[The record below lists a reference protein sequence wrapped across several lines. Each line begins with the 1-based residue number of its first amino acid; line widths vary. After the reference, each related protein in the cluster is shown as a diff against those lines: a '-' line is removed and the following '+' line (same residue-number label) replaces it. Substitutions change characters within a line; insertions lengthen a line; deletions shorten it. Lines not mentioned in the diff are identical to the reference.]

1 MNYKHITISFVCTLA
16 IHTAFIIFLTSAV
29 TPNKKPLQTPDVE
42 TSKLNVTPYEVQKS
56 QSSEMETSS
65 EKAKNNKL
73 SETKAAQGVV
83 KVSKTNQKK
92 PDSNK
97 LKTDNLKENSEKS
110 NQQALPNSVIAK
122 KKIEPNKVKLNAT
135 LSEKL
140 KPNLSKVKKAVIK
153 ELKNKPVLQTTNFQK
168 IKLEKID
175 LKQKSLKKINNAAS
189 LAPTIIPIGALTSEK
204 KLSTNKVQL
213 VTNKATK
220 VLNDKVEAETLT
232 ENLAPNP
239 DIVETSKL
247 NSNSIS
253 ETKTNAFSEQLNTK
267 ELPST
272 FAVAGL
278 AWTGDNNN
286 QNVDPTSL
294 AAIQAFVQVGDLSK
308 SQSNVGEVRDGISQ
322 TLGAIPC
329 SRVQAQF
336 IPQNGTLQL
345 NGHIPDE
352 GLREP
357 VIEAMQK
364 QMGENINV
372 VDNMLILPRPQCGI
386 ISAITAVGLPQST
399 DQLTNPLLIG
409 EDAHVKEYNYKE
421 GDRLKLEMTA
431 PHYDS
436 FIYVDYFDATGMVL
450 HLQPNNIIPLN
461 LQMANSNLSVGKETN
476 GKPSL
481 KIMIAPPYGQEIAVA
496 FASSVS
502 LYEELRPTIE
512 PAQNYLVFLKTKI
525 EQARLKHKNFKGE
538 WVYFFIETSQ

>member
-16 IHTAFIIFLTSAV
+16 IHTAFIIFLTSSV
-29 TPNKKPLQTPDVE
+29 TPNKNSLQTPDVE
-42 TSKLNVTPYEVQKS
+42 TSKLNVTPYEVKKS

-175 LKQKSLKKINNAAS
+175 LKQKSLKKINNAAT

-253 ETKTNAFSEQLNTK
+253 ESKTNAFSEQLNTK

>member
-1 MNYKHITISFVCTLA
+1 MNYKHITISFGCTLA
-16 IHTAFIIFLTSAV
+16 IHAAFIIFLTSSV

-42 TSKLNVTPYEVQKS
+42 TSKLNVTPYKVKKS
-56 QSSEMETSS
+56 QSDEIETSA

-97 LKTDNLKENSEKS
+97 LKANNLKKNSEKS
-110 NQQALPNSVIAK
+110 SQQALPNSMVVK
-122 KKIEPNKVKLNAT
+122 KKIEPNKIKLNAT
-135 LSEKL
+135 LSEKI

-153 ELKNKPVLQTTNFQK
+153 EIKNKPTLQTTNFQK

-175 LKQKSLKKINNAAS
+175 LKPKSLKKINNSVS
-189 LAPTIIPIGALTSEK
+189 LAPTIIPVGTLASEK
-204 KLSTNKVQL
+204 KLSTNKAPLVQK
-213 VTNKATK
+213 NATK
-220 VLNDKVEAETLT
+220 VLNDKVETETLT
-232 ENLAPNP
+232 ENFAPNP

-247 NSNSIS
+247 NSNNIS
-253 ETKTNAFSEQLNTK
+253 ETKTNVFSEQLNTK

-278 AWTGDNNN
+278 AWTGENNN

-294 AAIQAFVQVGDLSK
+294 AAIQAFVQVGDLNK
-308 SQSNVGEVRDGISQ
+308 SRSNVGEVRDGISQ
-322 TLGAIPC
+322 TLETIPC

-364 QMGENINV
+364 QMGKNINV

-386 ISAITAVGLPQST
+386 ISAIAAVGLAQST

-421 GDRLKLEMTA
+421 GERLKLDMTA

-450 HLQPNNIIPLN
+450 HLQPNDKIPLN
-461 LQMANSNLSVGKETN
+461 LQIANSNLSVGKETN

-481 KIMIAPPYGQEIAVA
+481 KIMIAPPFGQEIAVA
-496 FASSVS
+496 FASSVN
-502 LYEELRPTIE
+502 LYAELRPTIE
-512 PAQNYLVFLKTKI
+512 PAQNYLIFLKTKI
-525 EQARLKHKNFKGE
+525 EQARLKQANFKGE

>member
-16 IHTAFIIFLTSAV
+16 IHAAFIIFLTSSV
-29 TPNKKPLQTPDVE
+29 TPNKKPLQTPDVK
-42 TSKLNVTPYEVQKS
+42 TSKLNVTPYEVKKS
-56 QSSEMETSS
+56 QSDEMETSA

-97 LKTDNLKENSEKS
+97 LKANNLKKNSEKS
-110 NQQALPNSVIAK
+110 SQQALPNSMVAK
-122 KKIEPNKVKLNAT
+122 KKIEPNKIKLNAT
-135 LSEKL
+135 LSEKI

-153 ELKNKPVLQTTNFQK
+153 EIKNKPTLQTTNFQK

-175 LKQKSLKKINNAAS
+175 LKPKSLKKINNSVS
-189 LAPTIIPIGALTSEK
+189 LAPTIIPVGTLASEK
-204 KLSTNKVQL
+204 KLSTNKAPLVQ
-213 VTNKATK
+213 NNATK
-220 VLNDKVEAETLT
+220 VLNDKVETETLT

-247 NSNSIS
+247 NSNNIS
-253 ETKTNAFSEQLNTK
+253 ETKTNVFSEQLNTK

-278 AWTGDNNN
+278 AWTGENNN

-294 AAIQAFVQVGDLSK
+294 AAIQAFVQVGDLNK

-322 TLGAIPC
+322 TLETIPC

-364 QMGENINV
+364 QMGKNINV

-386 ISAITAVGLPQST
+386 ISAIAAVGLPQST

-421 GDRLKLEMTA
+421 GERLKLDMTA

-450 HLQPNNIIPLN
+450 HLQPNDIIPLN

-481 KIMIAPPYGQEIAVA
+481 KIMIAPPFGQEIAVA
-496 FASSVS
+496 FASSVN
-502 LYEELRPTIE
+502 LYAELRPTIE
-512 PAQNYLVFLKTKI
+512 PAQNYLIFLKTKI
-525 EQARLKHKNFKGE
+525 EQARLKQANFKGE

>member
-1 MNYKHITISFVCTLA
+1 MNYKHITISFGCTLA
-16 IHTAFIIFLTSAV
+16 IHAAFIIFLTSSV

-42 TSKLNVTPYEVQKS
+42 TSKLNVTPYKVKKS
-56 QSSEMETSS
+56 QSDEIETSA

-92 PDSNK
+92 PNSNK
-97 LKTDNLKENSEKS
+97 LKANNLKKNSEKS
-110 NQQALPNSVIAK
+110 SQQALPNSMVVK
-122 KKIEPNKVKLNAT
+122 KKIEPNKIKLNAT
-135 LSEKL
+135 LSEKI

-153 ELKNKPVLQTTNFQK
+153 EIKNKPTLQTTNFQK

-175 LKQKSLKKINNAAS
+175 LKPKSLKKINNSVS
-189 LAPTIIPIGALTSEK
+189 LAPTIIPVGTLASEK
-204 KLSTNKVQL
+204 KLSTNKAPLVQK
-213 VTNKATK
+213 NATK
-220 VLNDKVEAETLT
+220 VLNDKVETETLT
-232 ENLAPNP
+232 ENFAPNP

-247 NSNSIS
+247 NSNNIS
-253 ETKTNAFSEQLNTK
+253 ETKTNVFSEQLNTK

-278 AWTGDNNN
+278 AWTGENNN

-294 AAIQAFVQVGDLSK
+294 AAIQAFVQVGDLNK
-308 SQSNVGEVRDGISQ
+308 SRSNVGEVRDGISQ
-322 TLGAIPC
+322 TLETIPC

-364 QMGENINV
+364 QMGKNINV

-386 ISAITAVGLPQST
+386 ISAIAAVGLAQST

-421 GDRLKLEMTA
+421 GERLKLDMTA

-450 HLQPNNIIPLN
+450 HLQPNDIIPLN
-461 LQMANSNLSVGKETN
+461 LQIANSNLSVGKETN

-481 KIMIAPPYGQEIAVA
+481 KIMIAPPFGQEIAVA
-496 FASSVS
+496 FASSVN
-502 LYEELRPTIE
+502 LYAELRPTIE
-512 PAQNYLVFLKTKI
+512 PAQNYLIFLKTKI
-525 EQARLKHKNFKGE
+525 EQARLKQANFKGE

>member
-1 MNYKHITISFVCTLA
+1 MNYRHITISFVCTLA
-16 IHTAFIIFLTSAV
+16 IHTAFIIFLTSSV

-56 QSSEMETSS
+56 QSSEMEASS

-92 PDSNK
+92 PDSTK

-110 NQQALPNSVIAK
+110 NQQALPNSVVAK
-122 KKIEPNKVKLNAT
+122 KKIEPNKIKLNAT

-140 KPNLSKVKKAVIK
+140 KPSLSEVKKAVIK

-189 LAPTIIPIGALTSEK
+189 LAPTIIPVGALTSEK
-204 KLSTNKVQL
+204 KLSANKVQL

-239 DIVETSKL
+239 DIVKTSKL

-253 ETKTNAFSEQLNTK
+253 ETETNAFSEQLNTK

-294 AAIQAFVQVGDLSK
+294 AAIQAFVQVGDLNK
-308 SQSNVGEVRDGISQ
+308 SQSNIGEVRDGISQ

-357 VIEAMQK
+357 VIKAMQK
-364 QMGENINV
+364 QMGKDINV

-421 GDRLKLEMTA
+421 GDRLKLDMTA

-436 FIYVDYFDATGMVL
+436 YIYVDYFDATGMVL

-476 GKPSL
+476 GKQSL
-481 KIMIAPPYGQEIAVA
+481 KIMIAPPFGQEIAVA
-496 FASSVS
+496 FASSVN

>member
-16 IHTAFIIFLTSAV
+16 IHAAFIIFLTSSV

-42 TSKLNVTPYEVQKS
+42 TSKLNVTPYEVKKS
-56 QSSEMETSS
+56 QSDEMETSA

-97 LKTDNLKENSEKS
+97 LKANNLKKSSEKS
-110 NQQALPNSVIAK
+110 SQQALPNSMVAK
-122 KKIEPNKVKLNAT
+122 KKIEPNKIKLNAT
-135 LSEKL
+135 LSEKI

-153 ELKNKPVLQTTNFQK
+153 EIKNKPTLQTTNFQK

-175 LKQKSLKKINNAAS
+175 LKPKSLKKINNSVS
-189 LAPTIIPIGALTSEK
+189 LAPTIIPVGTLASEK
-204 KLSTNKVQL
+204 KLSTNKAPLVQ
-213 VTNKATK
+213 NNATK
-220 VLNDKVEAETLT
+220 VLNDKVETETLT

-247 NSNSIS
+247 NSNNIS
-253 ETKTNAFSEQLNTK
+253 ETKTNVFSEQLNTK

-278 AWTGDNNN
+278 AWTGENNN

-294 AAIQAFVQVGDLSK
+294 AAIQAFVQVGDLNK

-322 TLGAIPC
+322 TLETIPC

-345 NGHIPDE
+345 NGHIPNE

-364 QMGENINV
+364 QMGKNINV

-386 ISAITAVGLPQST
+386 ISAIAAVGLPQST

-421 GDRLKLEMTA
+421 GERLKLDMTA

-450 HLQPNNIIPLN
+450 HLQPNDIIPLN

-481 KIMIAPPYGQEIAVA
+481 KIMIAPPFGQEIAVA
-496 FASSVS
+496 FASSVN
-502 LYEELRPTIE
+502 LYAELRPTIE
-512 PAQNYLVFLKTKI
+512 PAQNYLIFLKTKI
-525 EQARLKHKNFKGE
+525 EQARLKQANFKGE